1 MDITKKENRYY
12 SYSNAILALEPTAKF
27 SFADPDDLST
37 LEWLDDSVTK
47 PTDAA
52 IKAQYDADM
61 AIKASK
67 QYILDRIGTYP
78 SIQEQL
84 DMQYWDSVNETT
96 TWADAIA
103 AVKEVNPKP
112 E

>member
-52 IKAQYDADM
+52 IKAQYDADR

-78 SIQEQL
+78 SIPDQL
-84 DMQYWDSVNETT
+84 DKIYHEGIDAWK
-96 TWADAIA
+96 ADIK
-103 AVKEVNPKP
+103 AVKDEYPKP
-112 E
+112 